1 MNKVVLMWVRTQFDP
16 QLSAFIKTWDS
27 KVLKSFLQYR
37 TKKNH
42 SLKRFYPYYPKIQK
56 KIVNKKLLLVAFG
69 RNFYFLTSSALH
81 DIMMWN
87 PNNKIHETMTK
98 GKRDFFFFIYS
109 PCESCEMR
117 GSIWFGFFKKKK
129 NGFLISSCH
138 KQPSGTAEWEA
149 ELCSQL
155 LFPVQLFLAEAA
167 GGSIFTVDFTWVS
180 MEQDFFPQ

>member
-81 DIMMWN
+81 GIMMWN

-109 PCESCEMR
+109 PCEGCEMR

-129 NGFLISSCH
+129 MVFWYPAATSSLQALLSERQSCTLSSFFQSSC
-138 KQPSGTAEWEA
+138 S
-149 ELCSQL
+149 
-155 LFPVQLFLAEAA
+155 
-167 GGSIFTVDFTWVS
+167 
-180 MEQDFFPQ
+180 

>member
-1 MNKVVLMWVRTQFDP
+1 MKSCTEWTPSQMNKVVLMWVRTQFDP

-109 PCESCEMR
+109 PCEGCEMR

-129 NGFLISSCH
+129 MVFWYPAATSSLQALLSERQSCALSSFFQSSC
-138 KQPSGTAEWEA
+138 S
-149 ELCSQL
+149 
-155 LFPVQLFLAEAA
+155 
-167 GGSIFTVDFTWVS
+167 
-180 MEQDFFPQ
+180 